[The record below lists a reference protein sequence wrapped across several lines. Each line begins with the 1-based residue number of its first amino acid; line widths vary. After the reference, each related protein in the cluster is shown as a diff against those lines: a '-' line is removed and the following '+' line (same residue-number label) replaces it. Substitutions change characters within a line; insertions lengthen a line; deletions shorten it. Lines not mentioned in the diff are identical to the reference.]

1 MATTTEPQL
10 TFESSAE
17 RLRAGMQ
24 ESYRIDED
32 NQPKELTPEEN
43 QSVNDIVDRVVEE
56 AVESFKPLYDHL
68 MSQIAKQKAII
79 EQLQESLALGAQEQ
93 GQEQGHEEN
102 APQGEDDDGE
112 PAQPQVSRIPQTKAK
127 ARIAGQVVAPTIT
140 NGKVNPPSVE
150 WVAQNRK
157 SGKESSVTAYNIFTM
172 AYGVAFKS
180 GRPAKG
186 VWAEY
191 DQKPWKALAVDTTT
205 GTQPGRS
212 VRRQHPESLSL
223 MVARVAN

>member
-1 MATTTEPQL
+1 M
-10 TFESSAE
+10 
-17 RLRAGMQ
+17 
-24 ESYRIDED
+24 RII
-32 NQPKELTPEEN
+32 NLKSCTPEEN

-140 NGKVNPPSVE
+140 NGKVSPPSVE
-150 WVAQNRK
+150 WVVKTASLEKRVLSQLTTSLPWPMVWHSRRVVLRRECGLSMTK
-157 SGKESSVTAYNIFTM
+157 SH
-172 AYGVAFKS
+172 
-180 GRPAKG
+180 GRR
-186 VWAEY
+186 W
-191 DQKPWKALAVDTTT
+191 LSNTTT
-205 GTQPGRS
+205 VSRRGRS
-212 VRRQHPESLSL
+212 GGVSIRKLFGR
-223 MVARVAN
+223 